1 MRIFVTCLLA
11 LLVLAACARKPFLA
25 TAPAANYQSVP
36 ATIKERSVVN
46 IPLEIPLM
54 EIEQQINSSLGNTLY
69 EDNSMEDNGG
79 DNLMLRVSKR
89 QPVRIEAKGGN
100 LFGIKV
106 PVKIWAKAG
115 YKVQVLGVP
124 IGKYEETEF
133 EVDFNFLS
141 RISVNPDWKVN
152 TSTTPNG
159 YAWISKPVVRIGF
172 FEVPVTGIIE
182 RIMDRELPTVV
193 QTVDKEIAKIDFRPQ
208 VESVWNSI
216 QSPMLINQEYQ
227 AWLKVSPETM
237 MMTTIG
243 TKGNNVR
250 IGLGINAEAQTFM
263 GQKPE
268 NTALRPLPRLQIVE
282 KLEEKF
288 EVGLMTEIPFA
299 EMRKIAMAQ
308 VGGKTYEFNDGKQ
321 KINVLDMELFGN
333 GDNLVIGTTLSG
345 SLEGKVYIKGKPYY
359 DAASRSLKMKDLDFD
374 LDTKDK
380 LLKTANWLA
389 HGKFLKM
396 MEPYFSIPV
405 ADQLEEAQKMIRS
418 NLSGDAMNKKVKL
431 NGNLTELRPGPMY
444 VIPAGIR
451 AIIYAKG
458 NLEVKLAGF

>member
-1 MRIFVTCLLA
+1 
-11 LLVLAACARKPFLA
+11 
-25 TAPAANYQSVP
+25 
-36 ATIKERSVVN
+36 
-46 IPLEIPLM
+46 
-54 EIEQQINSSLGNTLY
+54 
-69 EDNSMEDNGG
+69 
-79 DNLMLRVSKR
+79 
-89 QPVRIEAKGGN
+89 
-100 LFGIKV
+100 
-106 PVKIWAKAG
+106 
-115 YKVQVLGVP
+115 
-124 IGKYEETEF
+124 
-133 EVDFNFLS
+133 
-141 RISVNPDWKVN
+141 
-152 TSTTPNG
+152 
-159 YAWISKPVVRIGF
+159 
-172 FEVPVTGIIE
+172 
-182 RIMDRELPTVV
+182 MDRELPTVV

-299 EMRKIAMAQ
+299 EMRKIAMAR

-321 KINVLDMELFGN
+321 KITVLDMELFGN

-431 NGNLTELRPGPMY
+431 NG
-444 VIPAGIR
+444 I
-451 AIIYAKG
+451 
-458 NLEVKLAGF
+458 